1 MFFRNSVWNTHLYIS
16 RFGCKRGAQIEIITH
31 VNYGLKHDI
40 FWEEI
45 EFLLTM
51 CVKYDQQHL
60 YSLRLLAVIF
70 DHCHLI
76 ARHPMLTT
84 SSFTWNS
91 KKKTKTVLWLFWKRS
106 LQGELTSSGLWNLF
120 QIKCWMVTSNWPKLK
135 WWKTSGFCTNC
146 IIVCAEF
153 NARIG

>member
-1 MFFRNSVWNTHLYIS
+1 MLLLLFFRNSVWSKQLYIS
-16 RFGCKRGAQIEIITH
+16 RVGCKQEAQKLIITH
-31 VNYGLKHDI
+31 VNYGLNDEI
-40 FWEEI
+40 FWEQ
-45 EFLLTM
+45 M
-51 CVKYDQQHL
+51 CVKYDQHHL

-106 LQGELTSSGLWNLF
+106 LQGELLSGLLNYTLKLTKIRI
-120 QIKCWMVTSNWPKLK
+120 IKNFRRLHKLYY
-135 WWKTSGFCTNC
+135 SLCR
-146 IIVCAEF
+146 V
-153 NARIG
+153 